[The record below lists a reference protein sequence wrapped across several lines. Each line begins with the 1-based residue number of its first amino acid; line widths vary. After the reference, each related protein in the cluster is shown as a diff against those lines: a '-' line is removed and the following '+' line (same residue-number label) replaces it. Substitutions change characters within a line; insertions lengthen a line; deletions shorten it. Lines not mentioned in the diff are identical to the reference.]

1 MLLFTEKGR
10 KGLLILFLLS
20 VIGGFGYAF
29 VTAITPVS
37 LVLFYVLLLALYFS
51 SELVDIVAD
60 HKNRHEKLNSEQKA
74 ELEKAKQKDEEIE
87 KENKKI
93 LEKATKE
100 WEEHGK
106 EDFLK
111 KTEKDL
117 KKYQNE
123 IVSTSKKIIASNE
136 KIEKMD
142 ILGDDEKQI
151 KVIDMLIYF
160 IESHRAD
167 NIKEALHE
175 YDDAQARQELIRLEQ
190 EKNNMIQ
197 QHNQEMQRLAEESAR
212 LQDRMLREQREH
224 NAQMESAQRMAAYQ
238 QQEYERQMKRIAQ
251 DNASNRAQIAQS
263 ASYIANQMALDAR
276 DRYYNS

>member
-1 MLLFTEKGR
+1 MLLFTKEGR
-10 KGLLILFLLS
+10 KGILVLFLLT
-20 VIGGFGYAF
+20 VLGGFGYAF
-29 VTAITPVS
+29 VTAITPLS

-51 SELVDIVAD
+51 SDIVDIVVE
-60 HKNRHEKLNSEQKA
+60 HKYKHEKLNSEQKA
-74 ELEKAKQKDEEIE
+74 ELEKAKKKDEEIG
-87 KENKKI
+87 KENKAI
-93 LEKATKE
+93 LDKATKE
-100 WEEHGK
+100 WEDHGK

-111 KTEKDL
+111 KTEKDI

-123 IVSTSKKIIASNE
+123 IVSASKKIVASNE

-142 ILGDDEKQI
+142 ILGNDEKQI
-151 KVIDMLIYF
+151 KIIDMLIYF

-224 NAQMESAQRMAAYQ
+224 NAQMEYAQQVEAIKQRD
-238 QQEYERQMKRIAQ
+238 YETQMKRIAQ
-251 DNASNRAQIAQS
+251 DNASSRAQIAQS

-276 DRYYNS
+276 DRYYN